1 MEIAERLNKEHL
13 SFEDLVAL
21 LSADENESNV
31 IFERARDIKERVVSN
46 NLYLRGII
54 EISNICRK
62 NCLYCGIRK
71 DNQQIKRYNMDDDD
85 VLEVIR
91 RAYEMNISSLVIQ
104 SGELKTTSFINRIDN
119 LLKEVKKLSNG
130 KIGITLSCGEQDKDT
145 YRRWFES
152 GAHRYLLR
160 IETSNRS
167 LYQKIHPYDQAHV
180 FDERIQALF
189 DLKET
194 GYQVGTG
201 VMIGLP
207 FQTYENL
214 AADLQFMKKLD
225 IDMCGMGPYIEHEAT
240 PLYKYRNLLYPLE
253 ERLQL
258 SFKMI
263 ALLRILMNDINIA
276 ATTALQ
282 AIHRYGRERAFL
294 CGANVVMP
302 NITPLVY
309 RDDYKLYKNK
319 PGLKLDADDS
329 IKQIGVNFGNI
340 GAHLKIDQ
348 WGDSLHFA
356 KRKAQV
362 S

>member
-1 MEIAERLNKEHL
+1 MTLTERLNKNNL
-13 SFEDLVAL
+13 SFDDLVAL
-21 LSADENESNV
+21 LAADKEESNLL
-31 IFERARDIKERVVSN
+31 FEKARDIKERYVSN

-54 EISNICRK
+54 EMSNICRK
-62 NCLYCGIRK
+62 NCFYCGIRK
-71 DNQQIKRYNMDDDD
+71 DNRKVKRYDMDDS
-85 VLEVIR
+85 EVIQVIKN
-91 RAYEMNISSLVIQ
+91 AYDQGLSSLVFQ
-104 SGELKTTSFINRIDN
+104 TGEQKSPAFVKRIDG
-119 LLKEVKKLSNG
+119 LLRAAKKLSNG
-130 KIGITLSCGEQDKDT
+130 KLGITLSCGEQDKET
-145 YRRWFES
+145 YKRWFES

-160 IETSNRS
+160 IETANKA
-167 LYQKIHPYDQAHV
+167 LYQKLHPADNIHS
-180 FDERIQALF
+180 FDERLQALEII
-189 DLKET
+189 KET

-214 AADLQFMKKLD
+214 AADLLFMKKMD

-240 PLYKYRNLLYPLE
+240 PLYKYRNLLYPLD
-253 ERLQL
+253 ERLLL

-282 AIHRYGRERAFL
+282 AIRQYARERAFL

-302 NITPLVY
+302 NITPLAY

-319 PGLKLDADDS
+319 PGLKQDADDS
-329 IKQIGVNFGNI
+329 LKMIDQNFKNI
-340 GAHLKIDQ
+340 GAHLKINQ

-356 KRKAQV
+356 RKKTT
-362 S
+362 